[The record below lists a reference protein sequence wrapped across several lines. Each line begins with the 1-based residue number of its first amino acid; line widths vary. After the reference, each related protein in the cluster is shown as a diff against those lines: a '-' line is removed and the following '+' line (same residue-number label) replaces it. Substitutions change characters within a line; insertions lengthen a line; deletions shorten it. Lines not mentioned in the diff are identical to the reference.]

1 MVGAGGRGAERGGG
15 GDGIAS
21 FSRCGYNRFL
31 DKLIMFRIF
40 IHLEFNCLYSI
51 YFSTY

>member
-1 MVGAGGRGAERGGG
+1 MVGAGGGGPRGEG

-51 YFSTY
+51 YFSTS